1 MEKSGVQYQS
11 HSLKSLVLQIM
22 QYFATNMRVIL
33 NFIIVAKVYLAY
45 IVIS

>member
-11 HSLKSLVLQIM
+11 HSLKSLVLQM
-22 QYFATNMRVIL
+22 QYFATDIRVSL

-45 IVIS
+45 IVIG